1 MPKHRSSKRQ
11 RPRPRQRDASDDR
24 CHGPTEGPLGDA
36 RIARNRT
43 IRNLYVTATKE
54 QIAAALEQRSFR
66 TAKIVLPSVIAVLVN
81 LIGIS
86 R

>member
-1 MPKHRSSKRQ
+1 V
-11 RPRPRQRDASDDR
+11 A
-24 CHGPTEGPLGDA
+24 A